1 MYSFIIFCLLPIF
14 MIISDCNQ
22 THLSNECS
30 TINYTNTCNDIT
42 NNNEDYNKLIKYV
55 TSYKFR
61 WEVAI
66 FFSSLMLIKLFLEQ
80 YMNNDDLTFIVPL
93 MYCMMYLGYLH
104 VQLVKLNYV

>member
-1 MYSFIIFCLLPIF
+1 
-14 MIISDCNQ
+14 MIISDSNQ
-22 THLSNECS
+22 TNLSNECS
-30 TINYTNTCNDIT
+30 TTNYTHTRNDIT
-42 NNNEDYNKLIKYV
+42 NTSNNEDHNKLIKYV

-61 WEVAI
+61 WEFAI

-104 VQLVKLNYV
+104 IQLVKLNYV